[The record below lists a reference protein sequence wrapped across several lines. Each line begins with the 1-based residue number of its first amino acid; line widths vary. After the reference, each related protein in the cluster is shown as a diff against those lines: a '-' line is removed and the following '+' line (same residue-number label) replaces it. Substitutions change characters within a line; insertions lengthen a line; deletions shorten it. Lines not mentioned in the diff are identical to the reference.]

1 MLIINS
7 INKISQKSQCFDTI
21 LNHFYVLYFWVKRKS
36 RKSVAGRD
44 KFRAGEIQVT
54 KSFRTIR
61 NK

>member
-21 LNHFYVLYFWVKRKS
+21 LNHFYILYFWVTRKS
-36 RKSVAGRD
+36 RKSVAGD